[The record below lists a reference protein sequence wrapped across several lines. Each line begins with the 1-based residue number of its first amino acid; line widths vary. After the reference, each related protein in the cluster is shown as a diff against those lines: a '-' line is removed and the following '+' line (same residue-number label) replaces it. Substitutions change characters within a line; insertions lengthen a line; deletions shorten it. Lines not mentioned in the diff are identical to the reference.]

1 MTLTIDGLL
10 SEISLPKRY
19 FSNEFVIAE
28 KFGDESTTYLQL
40 LDRCIGDECYDDTQR
55 QLFLQ
60 TLETVKTTARDITER
75 LLQIHKAYESA
86 DLGCAQAEFDQLI
99 KELETDL
106 FISTVDDRVCL
117 EHNGQKCWTRF
128 RLTPGHRFYR
138 IRPVTNKSDEI
149 EKDCDQ
155 LFHISHLKRSFSS
168 NERFSLAGFPSLY
181 LSTMLPLAWQECGYP
196 KKYYYS
202 EYQCE
207 CLNASESSSNDE
219 LKLLALYSPWDM
231 RSWGMGVQY
240 HSFDLWLEVMARYL
254 KLFPLVLACSFVN
267 QNGGSPFKQEYIIP
281 QMLMQWIQRN
291 SNKIDGVSYFTCVDT
306 SSFLSHWCAYNIAI
320 PAVQP
325 FDKKKY
331 SIKLRKHFCWS
342 KPRFY
347 CVPLVDKSSNEADR
361 QIVYRFL
368 RDLHSVSGI
377 ACVSGELRNYLNN
390 LLTITGC
397 FMALLNHA
405 STMDMELALHTL
417 NLLSSACAN
426 MGVEQLEQVLDDAN
440 SDSGAPTFAENFEQ
454 ISAQFKDLNARFW
467 NQNSS
472 AVSIKSLIEKYKS
485 TAWNDHPM
493 RSQAIILY
501 CDDAQGADLAK
512 WFHDNHVLYYAQKLV
527 ADDKMVDFIREVAN
541 ATETAL
547 SCFWDNLTDD
557 NEWLKM
563 HMSEIKGPI
572 IVKQNDVSI
581 YSQPDIQFYEAV
593 QIGFDE
599 MALSKLFL

>member
-28 KFGDESTTYLQL
+28 KFGDESTTFLQL
-40 LDRCIGDECYDDTQR
+40 LDRCIGDECCDDMQR
-55 QLFLQ
+55 ELFLQ
-60 TLETVKTTARDITER
+60 TLETVKTTARDIIER
-75 LLQIHKAYESA
+75 LLQIYKAYESA
-86 DLGCAQAEFDQLI
+86 DLGYAQAEFDQLI

-128 RLTPGHRFYR
+128 RFTSGHRFYR

-196 KKYYYS
+196 QKYYYS

-207 CLNASESSSNDE
+207 CLNASENSSNDE

-320 PAVQP
+320 PAIQP

-347 CVPLVDKSSNEADR
+347 CVPLVDQSSNEADR

-368 RDLHSVSGI
+368 CDLHSASGI
-377 ACVSGELRNYLNN
+377 TCVSGELRNYLNN
-390 LLTITGC
+390 MLTITGC

-417 NLLSSACAN
+417 NLLSNACAN
-426 MGVEQLEQVLDDAN
+426 INFEQLEQALDDAN
-440 SDSGAPTFAENFEQ
+440 SDSSAPTFAENFEQ
-454 ISAQFKDLNARFW
+454 ISAQFKDLSARFLS
-467 NQNSS
+467 QNSS
-472 AVSIKSLIEKYKS
+472 AVSIKSLIEKYEF
-485 TAWNDHPM
+485 TAWNDHPL

-501 CDDAQGADLAK
+501 CDDVQGADLAK
-512 WFHDNHVLYYAQKLV
+512 WFHDNHVLYYAQKLA
-527 ADDKMVDFIREVAN
+527 ADDKMIDFIREVAN
-541 ATETAL
+541 ATETSL

-581 YSQPDIQFYEAV
+581 YSQPGIQFYEAV